1 MQIITIAGNVG
12 KDPVLRRTQGG
23 DPILGFSVAV
33 SNGRDAKP
41 TWFDVSVFGKQA
53 MSLDPLIGKGTSL
66 TVNGRFSTREHD
78 GKTYL
83 QVAASEVKLQGG
95 AQQSGR
101 SEGQQSGQQQQSS
114 QSYGQQSAGYGSG
127 FDDPDIPF

>member
-12 KDPVLRRTQGG
+12 KDPVLRRTQCG

-33 SNGRDAKP
+33 SNGRDTKP
-41 TWFDVSVFGKQA
+41 TWYDVSVFGKQA

-83 QVAASEVKLQGG
+83 QVSATEVKLQGSRNEG
-95 AQQSGR
+95 QQSSQKENQAQQSGQ
-101 SEGQQSGQQQQSS
+101 SYAQQSG
-114 QSYGQQSAGYGSG
+114 GYGG
-127 FDDPDIPF
+127 MDDDLPF

>member
-33 SNGRDAKP
+33 SNGRDTKP
-41 TWFDVSVFGKQA
+41 TWYDVSVFGKQA

-83 QVAASEVKLQGG
+83 QVSASEVKLQGG
-95 AQQSGR
+95 R
-101 SEGQQSGQQQQSS
+101 NEGQQSGQKENQTQQSG
-114 QSYGQQSAGYGSG
+114 QSYAQQSGGYGG
-127 FDDPDIPF
+127 LDDDIPF

>member
-33 SNGRDAKP
+33 SNGRDTKP
-41 TWFDVSVFGKQA
+41 TWYDVSVFGKQA

-83 QVAASEVKLQGG
+83 QVSATEVKLQGSRNEG
-95 AQQSGR
+95 QQSSQKENQAQQSGQ
-101 SEGQQSGQQQQSS
+101 SYAQQSG
-114 QSYGQQSAGYGSG
+114 GYGG
-127 FDDPDIPF
+127 MDDDLPF

>member
-41 TWFDVSVFGKQA
+41 TWYDVSVFGKQA

-66 TVNGRFSTREHD
+66 TVNGRLSIREHD

-83 QVAASEVKLQGG
+83 QVSASEVKLQGG
-95 AQQSGR
+95 RNEGQQQSQSHQSEQAYSQQSGR
-101 SEGQQSGQQQQSS
+101 FGG
-114 QSYGQQSAGYGSG
+114 G
-127 FDDPDIPF
+127 FDDNLDDDIPF

>member
-33 SNGRDAKP
+33 SNGRDTKP
-41 TWFDVSVFGKQA
+41 TWYDVSVFGKQA

-66 TVNGRFSTREHD
+66 TINGRFSTREHD

-83 QVAASEVKLQGG
+83 QVSASEVKLQGSRNEG
-95 AQQSGR
+95 QQSQSRQSEQSYAQQSG
-101 SEGQQSGQQQQSS
+101 GH
-114 QSYGQQSAGYGSG
+114 GSG
-127 FDDPDIPF
+127 FDDPNIPF